1 VGGGAAGMTIDA
13 TIQKR
18 LSSHFSLDVAL
29 TAPPGI
35 TILFGASGS
44 GKSTVLRCLAGL
56 VRPDRGHIA
65 VGERVLFDAG
75 AGVNVP
81 VPERGIGYVF
91 QQLAL
96 FPHMSIR
103 QNIEYG
109 LHQLPAAGR
118 RERVGR
124 ISESFHIPHLLDRK
138 PAQVSGG
145 ERQRA
150 ALARSLVTDPSLLL
164 LDEPLSA
171 LDHAIQSHIMND
183 LRRWNEARRIP
194 ILYVTHTHREVFA
207 LGERAV
213 VLDRGRI
220 LATGSPHEV
229 LDHPAHPLLASLA
242 GFENVFDAVVVER
255 RDQAGTMQCR
265 LKDERSTLSD
275 TEIEVP
281 LSDASL
287 GDAIRVAI
295 RAGDILVA
303 NQQPTGLSA
312 RNVLTGT
319 LTALAAQGP
328 TMVASVDAGVPFTVH
343 LTPGGVQALDLQ
355 TGDRVWL
362 VIKTYS
368 CRIIAE

>member
-1 VGGGAAGMTIDA
+1 MTLSA

-18 LSSHFSLDVAL
+18 LSSQFSLNVAL
-29 TAPPGI
+29 DAPPGI

-44 GKSTVLRCLAGL
+44 GKTTVLRCLAGL
-56 VRPDRGHIA
+56 VRPDAGRIA
-65 VGERVLFDAG
+65 VDDRVLFDEA

-81 VPERGIGYVF
+81 VPERRIGYVF

-96 FPHMSIR
+96 FPHLSMR

-109 LHQLPAAGR
+109 LHQLPAGDR
-118 RERVGR
+118 RERVNR
-124 ISESFHIPHLLDRK
+124 IAGSFHIPQILDRK

-171 LDHAIQSHIMND
+171 LDHAIQSHIMHD
-183 LRRWNEARRIP
+183 LRRWNEERRIP
-194 ILYVTHTHREVFA
+194 ILYVTHTHREVFT
-207 LGERAV
+207 LGDRAV
-213 VLDRGRI
+213 VLDRGRV
-220 LATGSPHEV
+220 LASGSPHEV
-229 LDHPAHPLLASLA
+229 LDHPAHGLLASLA
-242 GFENVFDAVVVER
+242 GFENVFEAVVVER
-255 RDQAGTMQCR
+255 RERAGTMQCR
-265 LKDERSTLSD
+265 LKDDTDVRLAREALAR

-281 LSDASL
+281 LSQASL
-287 GDAIRVAI
+287 GDTIRVAI

-303 NQQPTGLSA
+303 NQQPKGLSA
-312 RNVLTGT
+312 RNVISGT
-319 LTALAAQGP
+319 LLSLSAQGP
-328 TMVASVDAGVPFTVH
+328 TMVATVDAGARFTVH
-343 LTPGGVQALDLQ
+343 LTPGGVESLELR
-355 TGDRVWL
+355 TGDRLWL

>member
-1 VGGGAAGMTIDA
+1 MTVNAA
-13 TIQKR
+13 IQKR
-18 LSSHFSLDVAL
+18 LSSHFSLDVTL

-56 VRPDRGHIA
+56 VRPDNGRIA
-65 VGERVLFDAG
+65 VGERVLFAAD

-103 QNIEYG
+103 QNIDYG
-109 LHQLPAAGR
+109 LHRLPAADR
-118 RERVGR
+118 RERTAR
-124 ISESFHIPHLLDRK
+124 IAESFHIPHVLDRK

-150 ALARSLVTDPSLLL
+150 ALARALVTDPSLLL

-183 LRRWNEARRIP
+183 LRRWNDEHRIP

-213 VLDRGRI
+213 VLDRGRV

-229 LDHPAHPLLASLA
+229 LDHPGDRLLASLA
-242 GFENVFDAVVVER
+242 GFENVFDAVVLER
-255 RDQAGTMQCR
+255 RERAGTMQCR
-265 LKDERSTLSD
+265 LNGSGV
-275 TEIEVP
+275 EIEVP
-281 LSDASL
+281 LTEDAL
-287 GDAIRVAI
+287 GETIRVAI

-312 RNVLTGT
+312 RNVINGT
-319 LTALAAQGP
+319 LTSLAAQGP
-328 TMVASVDAGVPFTVH
+328 TMVAAVDAGVRFIVH
-343 LTPGGVQALDLQ
+343 LTPGGVESLGLK
-355 TGDRVWL
+355 TGDRLWL